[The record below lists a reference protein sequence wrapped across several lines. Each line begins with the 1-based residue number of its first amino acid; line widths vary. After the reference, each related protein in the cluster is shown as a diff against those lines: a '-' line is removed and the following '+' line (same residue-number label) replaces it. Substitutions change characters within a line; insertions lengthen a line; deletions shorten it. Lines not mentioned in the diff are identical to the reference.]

1 MQKDVAE
8 AVSTFEDRQ
17 KAEARTKADAF
28 ARDLIMLLARP
39 QVGERHQSPVPN
51 ALLRAV

>member
-17 KAEARTKADAF
+17 KAEARVK
-28 ARDLIMLLARP
+28 
-39 QVGERHQSPVPN
+39 VGVMSREMVYFLNKTIGVGMDSTR
-51 ALLRAV
+51 RWM